1 LLKTRNAD
9 GRRTS
14 ESRMRENFTYGLMR
28 RWWKRINQIHHFTLQ
43 KFKHFLKEIADVN
56 ISKFKV
62 CEGLQIFIS
71 EILKG

>member
-1 LLKTRNAD
+1 
-9 GRRTS
+9 
-14 ESRMRENFTYGLMR
+14 
-28 RWWKRINQIHHFTLQ
+28 
-43 KFKHFLKEIADVN
+43 LKEIADVN